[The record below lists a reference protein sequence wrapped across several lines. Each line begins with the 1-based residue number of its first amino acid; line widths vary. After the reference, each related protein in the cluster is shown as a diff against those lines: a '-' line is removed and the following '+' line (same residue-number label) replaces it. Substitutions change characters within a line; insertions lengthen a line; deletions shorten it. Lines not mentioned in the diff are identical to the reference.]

1 MLSKHCSS
9 VRSLNRFTSFW
20 LNSLLKFLRWGRFDS
35 SRVTSLVRLKFLQGP
50 CNDLLVPRLIW
61 FRIKL
66 IRLAGGSH
74 WSHQDSQSQFFFKD
88 FHVKI
93 IVDRYQV
100 VKPSLPTPCRLCRPT
115 YPLSPSLTL
124 SHPPSSHILLPDTS
138 TFWSL
143 SNFFNPSSSASF

>member
-74 WSHQDSQSQFFFKD
+74 WSHQDSRSQFFFKD

-100 VKPSLPTPCRLCRPT
+100 VKPSL
-115 YPLSPSLTL
+115 SPSQPPVGFVGLLTL
-124 SHPPSSHILLPDTS
+124 SHPHLPPRPSLLTHSTSRHLHILVPFKLFQP
-138 TFWSL
+138 
-143 SNFFNPSSSASF
+143 